1 LVIFRNDY
9 EELESVFSTIKSELD
24 SVPNSASSQ
33 PLLRNS
39 KFTMEKISR
48 KTFLTHVGVIS
59 TSALLWN
66 ACDLGSFSR
75 KSGISKAPII
85 KKPNGNE
92 DIFSYINRITGKM
105 DQTLYRQI
113 IGSANEFKEG
123 DLTLGISA
131 ASEDSRLNAREL
143 LANTRIEELKKNSLF
158 IDEIYQLIQ
167 STTEKN
173 HLLDDWTM
181 GELKTFILNKPEKE
195 IKGIMPALSSD
206 VIACLVKLMSNEEL
220 VQIGQKVFNPLPGT
234 QIGSKGYISARV
246 QPNSPTD
253 NPEDIVWQVFNAWS
267 YGVGDLVLGTN
278 PVSSE
283 PTSVAEIEKALFDI
297 ISTFG
302 LENTI
307 PNCVLSHIDV
317 QAEAEKIYPGTTGIW
332 FQSIAGTVK
341 ANQTFD
347 VSIEKMTGHMETRT
361 GQFGLYAETGQGA
374 DFTNGHGEG
383 FDMVVHESRKYG
395 FIRALKMQLEEGKA
409 ADQSPWVHVND
420 VAGFIGPEVFKSKEQ
435 LVRCCLEDTVMGK
448 LHGLT
453 IGLDICSTL
462 HMDVTLDDLDW
473 CIEQIIPANPAY
485 LMALPTKNDP
495 MLSYLTTA
503 FHDHVKIREKFG
515 YKINDE
521 IWDFFKR
528 IEIIGED
535 NRPTEHF
542 GDPTWVY
549 YQYRLAKKDLRSPE
563 EIFAEGRRI
572 IREVENRGVPI
583 AQGFGENIWDLNPEL
598 DKKVRFLYED
608 AKISL
613 WTEMPKS
620 FVSAIPKA
628 VAVGTLSSDKKD
640 YVYHPER
647 GEQLSNKTI
656 RQLKSIVSG
665 WKTDIPDVQIIISD
679 GLNAKALMDE
689 GHLFPFL
696 ESITIQL
703 QEKGIVISP
712 QNLVFT
718 HGRVRAGYAA
728 GEQLFGQLSSSEKK
742 KGIIHI
748 IGERPGS
755 GHHNFS
761 AYISAAS
768 IDKWKIKGSVDHDIT
783 KVVSGISDTALP
795 PKQAAEEVAHV
806 LEGLLK
812 SEV

>member
-1 LVIFRNDY
+1 
-9 EELESVFSTIKSELD
+9 
-24 SVPNSASSQ
+24 
-33 PLLRNS
+33 
-39 KFTMEKISR
+39 MEKISR

-59 TSALLWN
+59 TSALLFN
-66 ACDLGSFSR
+66 ACDLGSFSN
-75 KSGISKAPII
+75 KNSIPKAPLIG
-85 KKPNGNE
+85 KPNGNE
-92 DIFSYINRITGKM
+92 DIFSYIQKISGRM

-113 IGSANEFKEG
+113 IGAANEFKEG
-123 DLTLGISA
+123 DLTLRIAA
-131 ASEDSRLNAREL
+131 ASDDSRLNAREL
-143 LANTRIEELKKNSLF
+143 LANTKIGDLKKNSLF
-158 IDEIYQLIQ
+158 TDELYQLIQ
-167 STTEKN
+167 NTTEDN
-173 HLLDDWTM
+173 PLLDNWNM
-181 GELKTFILNKPEKE
+181 RELKAFVLEQSEDE
-195 IKGIMPALSSD
+195 IKTIMPALSSD
-206 VIACLVKLMSNEEL
+206 VIGCLVKLMSNEEL
-220 VQIGQKVFNPLPGT
+220 IQIGQKVFNPIPGT
-234 QIGSKGYISARV
+234 KIGSKGYLSARV

-253 NPEDIVWQVFNAWS
+253 NPEDIAWQVFDAWS

-278 PVSSE
+278 PVSSD
-283 PTSVAEIEKALFDI
+283 PKSVAEIEKTLFDI

-302 LENTI
+302 LETTL

-347 VSIEKMTGHMETRT
+347 VSIDKMTRHMETRT

-395 FIRALKMQLEEGKA
+395 FVRALKIQLSEGKTTE
-409 ADQSPWVHVND
+409 QTPWVHLND
-420 VAGFIGPEVFKSKEQ
+420 VAGFIGPEVFKTKEQ

-473 CIEQIIPANPAY
+473 CIEQIMPANPAY

-503 FHDHVKIREKFG
+503 FNDHVRIREQFG
-515 YKINDE
+515 YKINDTMWE
-521 IWDFFKR
+521 FFKR
-528 IEIIGED
+528 IDIIGED

-549 YQYRLAKKDLRSPE
+549 YQYRLSKKDLRTQE
-563 EIFAEGRRI
+563 EIVAEGRRI
-572 IREVENRGVPI
+572 IQSIESRGVPI
-583 AQGFGENIWDLNPEL
+583 AQRFGENIWDLNPEL

-613 WTEMPKS
+613 WTEMPQS
-620 FVSAIPKA
+620 FVKSIPNAIA
-628 VAVGTLSSDKKD
+628 ATTLSADKKD
-640 YVYHPER
+640 YVYHPET
-647 GEQLSNKTI
+647 GEKLNKKTI
-656 RQLKSIVSG
+656 SQLKAIQSG
-665 WKTDIPDVQIIISD
+665 WKSEIPDVQIIISD

-689 GHLFPFL
+689 DHLFPFL
-696 ESITIQL
+696 EELKNQL
-703 QEKGIVISP
+703 QKKGYTISP
-712 QNLVFT
+712 QNIVFT
-718 HGRVRAGYAA
+718 HGRVRAGYAT
-728 GEQLFGQLSSSEKK
+728 GEQLFGNLQNPNEK

-761 AYISAAS
+761 AYITAATVGQ
-768 IDKWKIKGSVDHDIT
+768 WNKIGTVDHDISR
-783 KVVSGISDTALP
+783 VVSGISDTALLP
-795 PKQAAEEVAHV
+795 EQAALDVSNI
-806 LEGLLK
+806 LEGLFE
-812 SEV
+812 SRV